1 MNMKPN
7 SRDGAGFRHPSSLTD
22 RFESESNLPPTK
34 LPLLSSVHPPLQ
46 LVLLF
51 EPRSCSQANRTPG
64 VDFSE
69 SLPLPE
75 PPSLWQSLL
84 LSASALHLR
93 GLPWLT
99 LYQQAFCYLMRA
111 RPTGGG
117 AAVDRRH

>member
-22 RFESESNLPPTK
+22 QFESRSNLPPTK
-34 LPLLSSVHPPLQ
+34 LPLPSSVHPPLQ

-64 VDFSE
+64 VNFSE
-69 SLPLPE
+69 SLLLPE

-84 LSASALHLR
+84 LSVSALHLR

-99 LYQQAFCYLMRA
+99 LYQQASCSQA
-111 RPTGGG
+111 N
-117 AAVDRRH
+117 